1 VAPARSPNPCG
12 IYPHWARPIGSRGS
26 RVRHLRME
34 SHRPIVVVDDDTDVR
49 EALGEV
55 LAEEG
60 YPTRLFD
67 SGRAAL
73 EYLRTGSH
81 PALILL
87 DLMMPE
93 MSGWQFREE
102 QLRDERLRDIP
113 VLVITASRF
122 GGSSIQA
129 GEVLFKPV
137 GLGELVDAVHRNARV
152 ERTAEG

>member
-1 VAPARSPNPCG
+1 MQA
-12 IYPHWARPIGSRGS
+12 H
-26 RVRHLRME
+26 E
-34 SHRPIVVVDDDTDVR
+34 PIVVVDDDTDVR

-60 YPTRLFD
+60 YATRLFEN
-67 SGRAAL
+67 GRAAL
-73 EYLRTGSH
+73 DYLKHDSNH

-113 VLVITASRF
+113 VIVITASRF
-122 GGSSIQA
+122 GGGSIQA
-129 GEVLFKPV
+129 REVLFKPV
-137 GLGELVDAVHRNARV
+137 GLGELVEAVHRNAR
-152 ERTAEG
+152 